1 MSNVNITWLGH
12 ACFRLS
18 YKGRSVVL
26 DPYGD
31 GTVPGLEPLR
41 VKADDVLCS
50 HGHSDHNAKQLVER
64 NPLVSTAPEYR
75 VDSYVAPH
83 DHHMG
88 EKRGMTWVRVFRFGE
103 MKVAH
108 LGDLGCV
115 PEEGLLKILENCDA
129 MLIPIGGFYTIDPG
143 QARVLVEE
151 VKPRVVIPMHYRSD
165 TFGFDVLARAEDY
178 VALCCDAV
186 PYPGNVIEI
195 TADTPAQTAVLTFC
209 GN

>member
-1 MSNVNITWLGH
+1 MKLTWHGH
-12 ACFRLS
+12 SCFTLES
-18 YKGRSVVL
+18 ADGVL
-26 DPYGD
+26 AFDAFQDNY
-31 GTVPGLEPLR
+31 VPGLGCVRLT
-41 VKADDVLCS
+41 ADRLLSS
-50 HGHSDHNAKQLVER
+50 HRHGDHY
-64 NPLVSTAPEYR
+64 APETVTLTGR
-75 VDSYVAPH
+75 NFTGTIEALPTFH
-83 DHHMG
+83 DPEQG
-88 EKRGMTWVRVFRFGE
+88 ALRGTNIIHIVTAEGMRL
-103 MKVAH
+103 AH
-108 LGDLGCV
+108 LGDLGCMPA
-115 PEEGLLKILENCDA
+115 PEQLDKLRGLDV